1 MAKEFYATFDPAT
14 EALIESEA
22 YRHGVPMTEI
32 IRRYVE
38 RGIEGEKRDREVR
51 ERVAQIMGRRD
62 A

>member
-1 MAKEFYATFDPAT
+1 MAKEFYARFDDAT
-14 EALIESEA
+14 EARIEIEA
-22 YRHGVPMTEI
+22 EVRGLSFAEV

-38 RGIEGEKRDREVR
+38 RGIAGDERDREVR